1 MASSSAAT
9 VEAWRR
15 ANVMPKAEILDP
27 QGQANKWIKEMQ
39 KKRSLKVEDLKSKNF
54 LRELET
60 AITYGLP
67 YLLQDVEEEL
77 DREGVG
83 GLIRIGIERGAI
95 TTMPKGHR

>member
-1 MASSSAAT
+1 M
-9 VEAWRR
+9 V
-15 ANVMPKAEILDP
+15 DP

-39 KKRSLKVEDLKSKNF
+39 KKRGLKVEDLKSKNF

-77 DREGVG
+77 
-83 GLIRIGIERGAI
+83 
-95 TTMPKGHR
+95 